1 MVYYKCMLGGDKLQ
15 DHENMNFF
23 SQSVIRRIASIYPQ
37 LSPLEKR
44 IADYVEEY
52 PFKVIYSLT
61 EELAKICEV
70 STASITRFCRKLGY
84 TGFKELKIVL
94 AQEVG
99 SLIPK
104 ITESNQEKTFDYIT
118 QVLQQS
124 IEGMKRTVS
133 TLDKDMLDA
142 AIQAIANARVVNIY
156 GVGESYIVGE
166 NLQMK
171 LQRLGIVANLYSNSF
186 LQMISTASLR
196 SGDVGIGISLSGCT
210 QDTVDAIAFAAENG
224 ATTIAITN
232 FSEFPLAEKADILLK
247 TSTVETIFPHSSIA
261 ARQAQHL
268 IVDLIFVGLLVDYKD
283 KFLDQ
288 YKYNRMLT
296 KRRR

>member
-1 MVYYKCMLGGDKLQ
+1 MLGGGKLR
-15 DHENMNFF
+15 DHENTDFV
-23 SQSVIRRIASIYPQ
+23 SQSVLRRIAGIYPQ

-44 IADYVEEY
+44 IADYVEEH
-52 PFKVIYSLT
+52 PFKVIRSLT
-61 EELAKICEV
+61 EELAEICEV

-99 SLIPK
+99 SLIPQ
-104 ITESNQEKTFDYIT
+104 IMEPNQEKDFDYIT

-124 IEGMKRTVS
+124 IDGMRRTVS
-133 TLDKDMLDA
+133 TLDKEMLDA
-142 AIQAIANARVVNIY
+142 AIQAIANAHVVNIY
-156 GVGESYIVGE
+156 GVGESYVVGE

-171 LQRLGIVANLYSNSF
+171 LRRLGIVANLHSNPY

-247 TSTVETIFPHSSIA
+247 TNTVETIFPHSSIA

-268 IVDLIFVGLLVDYKD
+268 IVDLIFVGLLVGYKD
-283 KFLDQ
+283 KFLNP
-288 YKYNRMLT
+288 YKYYNRILT